1 VRVVRVRE
9 SWPER
14 TQQGKAWQ
22 TVAKEQTWIWVVAGD
37 LDTYDGAAIRDFGLA
52 FNGETQTI
60 KTRDGCLEKIGFL
73 PPPLNPNALAKPL
86 AARGVACAGGRIGY
100 DGDHLA
106 PGPEPTHSR
115 PVLAGCRG
123 RLSRGVSYPVAIGSV
138 STVID
143 NSLAEVP
150 GHGLKGL
157 VPEAPGPTRA
167 ASARAS
173 GPARPGTAPCFHCG
187 EPCYDPSLAKDD
199 KAFCCRGCLF
209 VHDLLAE
216 SGLGQFYD
224 LNRHPG
230 VRIRQQ
236 ARREQWA
243 YLDEPAL
250 QQRLLDF
257 TDGKVSRVTFQVP
270 AIHCVACVWLLENLF
285 RLHPGVGR
293 SQVNF
298 PRREV
303 MILFATEK
311 LPLSEL
317 VGLLASIG
325 YEPVLTLGELEK
337 RKVDPARKRQW
348 LQVGI
353 AGFAFGNIML
363 LSLPTY
369 MGLDSLSGPLFKV
382 LSGYLS
388 LALAA
393 PVLLYSASDYW
404 RSARLSLRQRVVTL
418 DVPIALGLAAL
429 YAQSAYEVVLGR
441 GNGYLDSLAALVF
454 FLLCGRVF
462 QQKTHDR
469 LAFDRDYKC
478 FFPLS
483 VTRVTAD
490 GEESVGISNLR
501 VGDKLRLRNG
511 ELIPADGRLLG
522 GPASIDYSFVTG
534 EAEAVAKAPGDYLYA
549 GGRQTGGAIEIETV
563 KAVSQSHLTSLWNH
577 EAFRKE
583 RESSLNTLTNRYSRR
598 FTLIVIAVAVGSAV
612 FWAATGD
619 VVRGL
624 KAFTSVLIVACPCAL
639 ALAAPFT
646 LGTAQRLLARMQ
658 VFLKNALVLER
669 MAQVNAIVFD
679 KTGTLTAGAGERV
692 AFHAKSE
699 GRGPKADGDRSF
711 LDPTAAR
718 AGLSVTEEAWV
729 GSVARHSTHPL
740 AVRIAQWQAGKA
752 PAEPVE
758 GFAETPGCGI
768 QGRVQGHEVRLGSRA
783 WLEEHGVS
791 MGGPAA
797 CAMETARLSPTAAPV
812 PAPPLAERA
821 RERRPSDSTIVPEP
835 LAPQSGETGSPG
847 ATAMHPLAPTLP
859 VNLSETDG
867 HLPPSRSPSEGER
880 VPSGRL
886 RGLGGSKRERP
897 VWGGLSSSG
906 GEGEPPE
913 GSVVCLAID
922 GTLRGE
928 FVLANAVRPET
939 DQLLRRLG
947 EHHELALL
955 SGDNE
960 KEQARFRSLFGSR
973 AALHFNQSPLDKLGF
988 IRGLQESGQTVMMVG
1003 DGLNDAGA
1011 LKQAD
1016 VGVAVVEKAG
1026 AFSPASDVILEAGR
1040 VPRLSQVLSLA
1051 RKSTQIVRLSFGISA
1066 AYNLAGISIAAAGI
1080 LSPVICAILMPVSS
1094 ISVVLFA
1101 CGATNLAAKRAGLTK

>member
-1 VRVVRVRE
+1 MSIV
-9 SWPER
+9 S
-14 TQQGKAWQ
+14 
-22 TVAKEQTWIWVVAGD
+22 EQI
-37 LDTYDGAAIRDFGLA
+37 L
-52 FNGETQTI
+52 
-60 KTRDGCLEKIGFL
+60 
-73 PPPLNPNALAKPL
+73 
-86 AARGVACAGGRIGY
+86 
-100 DGDHLA
+100 
-106 PGPEPTHSR
+106 
-115 PVLAGCRG
+115 
-123 RLSRGVSYPVAIGSV
+123 PVAP
-138 STVID
+138 
-143 NSLAEVP
+143 E
-150 GHGLKGL
+150 HGLKGL
-157 VPEAPGPTRA
+157 
-167 ASARAS
+167 ARAVPGQPQAVSTGPDKPAATTRSS
-173 GPARPGTAPCFHCG
+173 GTEPAPCFHCG
-187 EPCYDPSLAKDD
+187 EPCPDLNLTKDD

-224 LNRHPG
+224 LSRHPG
-230 VRIRQQ
+230 VRILRPSKRQ
-236 ARREQWA
+236 QWA
-243 YLDEPAL
+243 YLDDPVL

-257 TDGKVSRVTFQVP
+257 TDGKVSRVTFHVP
-270 AIHCVACVWLLENLF
+270 SIHCVACVWLLENLF
-285 RLHPGVGR
+285 RLQPGIGR

-298 PRREV
+298 PRRGV
-303 MILFATEK
+303 AIQFATEK

-317 VGLLASIG
+317 VALLASIG

-337 RKVDPARKRQW
+337 RKGDPARKRQW

-369 MGLDSLSGPLFKV
+369 MGLDSISGPLFNV

-404 RSARLSLRQRVVTL
+404 RSAWLSLRQRMLTL

-469 LAFDRDYKC
+469 MAFDRDYKC

-483 VTRVTAD
+483 VTRVTAA
-490 GEESVGISNLR
+490 GEESVAISNLQ

-511 ELIPADGRLLG
+511 ELIPADGRLLS
-522 GPASIDYSFVTG
+522 GPALIDYSFVTG
-534 EAEAVAKAPGDYLYA
+534 EAETVPKAPGDYLYA
-549 GGRQTGGAIEIETV
+549 GGRQMGGAIELETV

-577 EAFRKE
+577 EAFQKD
-583 RESSLNTLTNRYSRR
+583 RESSLNTMTNRYSRR
-598 FTLIVIAVAVGSAV
+598 FTLIVIAVALGAAV
-612 FWAATGD
+612 FWAARGD
-619 VVRGL
+619 AVRGL

-639 ALAAPFT
+639 ALAAPFA

-669 MAQVNAIVFD
+669 MAQVDAIVFD
-679 KTGTLTAGAGERV
+679 KTGTLTAGAAERV
-692 AFHAKSE
+692 VFHSQTEDGKQ
-699 GRGPKADGDRSF
+699 KAAADR
-711 LDPTAAR
+711 
-718 AGLSVTEEAWV
+718 LSVAEEVWV

-740 AVRIAQWQAGKA
+740 SMRIAQWLAGKA
-752 PAEPVE
+752 PTEPVE

-768 QGRVQGHEVRLGSRA
+768 QGRVQGHELRLGSRA
-783 WLEEHGVS
+783 WLRECGVAVGESAALPSPLVEEAASAHQPPHGL
-791 MGGPAA
+791 GQFGLRGQAQRDPALAPAA
-797 CAMETARLSPTAAPV
+797 ASSATQAPSSLRSAGALHSP
-812 PAPPLAERA
+812 AEA
-821 RERRPSDSTIVPEP
+821 
-835 LAPQSGETGSPG
+835 
-847 ATAMHPLAPTLP
+847 
-859 VNLSETDG
+859 
-867 HLPPSRSPSEGER
+867 
-880 VPSGRL
+880 
-886 RGLGGSKRERP
+886 
-897 VWGGLSSSG
+897 
-906 GEGEPPE
+906 

-922 GTLRGE
+922 GALRGE

-939 DQLLRRLG
+939 EQLLRGLG
-947 EHHELALL
+947 ERHELALL

-960 KEQARFRSLFGSR
+960 KERERFRGLFGSH

-988 IRGLQESGQTVMMVG
+988 IRSLQESGRRVMMVG

-1011 LKQAD
+1011 LQQSD
-1016 VGVAVVEKAG
+1016 VGVAVVEQAG

-1040 VPRLSQVLSLA
+1040 VPRLSAVLALA
-1051 RKSTQIVRLSFGISA
+1051 RKTTQIVRLSFGISA

-1101 CGATNLAAKRAGLTK
+1101 CSATKLAAKRAGLTE